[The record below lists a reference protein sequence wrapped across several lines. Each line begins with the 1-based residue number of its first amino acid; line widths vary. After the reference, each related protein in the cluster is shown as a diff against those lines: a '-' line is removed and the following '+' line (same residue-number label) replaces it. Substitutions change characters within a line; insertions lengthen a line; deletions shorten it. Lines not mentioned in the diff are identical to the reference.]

1 MARADSEASLSLSI
15 PATPSTAEALAA
27 TATATATAAAAE
39 AKAEAASAAGSARCH
54 LYWFRKALRTH
65 DNPSLLAAR
74 DAAVAAG
81 VPLLCVFVLDPW
93 CDR

>member
-1 MARADSEASLSLSI
+1 MHARTSVRLAGARTQAPPTVTL
-15 PATPSTAEALAA
+15 ATHAPLLWPSD
-27 TATATATAAAAE
+27 
-39 AKAEAASAAGSARCH
+39 
-54 LYWFRKALRTH
+54 WFRKALRVH

>member
-1 MARADSEASLSLSI
+1 MRHRRSRRRR
-15 PATPSTAEALAA
+15 LAA
-27 TATATATAAAAE
+27 VHARTSVRFAGARTQTPPTVTLATHAPLLWP
-39 AKAEAASAAGSARCH
+39 SD
-54 LYWFRKALRTH
+54 WFRKALRVH